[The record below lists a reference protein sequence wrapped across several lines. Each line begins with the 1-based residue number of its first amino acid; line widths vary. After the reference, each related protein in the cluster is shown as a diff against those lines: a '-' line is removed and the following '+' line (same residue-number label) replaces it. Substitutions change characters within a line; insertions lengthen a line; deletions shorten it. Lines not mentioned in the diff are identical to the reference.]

1 VLTVLKRQAQMV
13 SVWRARD
20 IGVVMGA
27 AWVDVVTARVDK
39 VVEQFVE
46 ECYCVNWLRPVE
58 SDSIFAQIRLLIGPR
73 RERLKRCAR
82 P

>member
-1 VLTVLKRQAQMV
+1 MV

-20 IGVVMGA
+20 IGVVMVA
-27 AWVDVVTARVDK
+27 EWVDVVTARVGK

-58 SDSIFAQIRLLIGPR
+58 SDSIFA
-73 RERLKRCAR
+73 
-82 P
+82 

>member
-20 IGVVMGA
+20 IGVVM
-27 AWVDVVTARVDK
+27 VTERVDK